1 MRRVIGFAAIGVMAL
16 LGMSSVASA
25 SPSSG
30 TEHFRLTFTSQNGPG
45 PVFATGVFN
54 AGGTDYQGNNKDL
67 AVFPTGAFTIHH
79 PGGQF
84 SFTLNPNTCVATLTG
99 SGNYTL
105 GQGYGA
111 YKGLKGSGTYTANGR
126 LALNRKANGTCGNAT
141 TAFEQTIV
149 ASGPVSFS

>member
-1 MRRVIGFAAIGVMAL
+1 MSL
-16 LGMSSVASA
+16 LGMMSVASA

-30 TEHFRLTFTSQNGPG
+30 TEHFRLTFTSESGPG
-45 PVFATGVFN
+45 SIFATGLFN

-67 AVFPTGAFTIHH
+67 AVFPNGAFTIHH

-84 SFTLNPNTCVATLTG
+84 TFSLNPKTCVATLTG

-105 GQGYGA
+105 GQGYGV
-111 YKGLKGSGTYTANGR
+111 YKGLKGSGTYTLNGK

-141 TAFEQTIV
+141 TAVAQRVV